1 MTEQVRL
8 VAAIDFGTHGTGFAW
23 SFASE
28 RDREPVHRR
37 INLFDDWEGQPT
49 NYVKNLTA
57 ILLDGTGDVLEW
69 GYQASRRF
77 QVETREHPE
86 YEYAQGFKMGLLPG
100 VAKVTDSSTPAGPG
114 MSPRE
119 LITAYLKAF
128 RRFAL
133 DRIVAGSGVQEDEI
147 AWVLTVPAIWQDRER
162 QIMRDCAVEAGFPE
176 VPERLLIA
184 IEPEVAALYCRFDS
198 GHSGV
203 GEAGDRFVVV
213 DAGGGTVDITAYE
226 KTEDGLTEIGY
237 PSGGSLGST
246 YIDRYLL
253 ETVLPKRLGTEFMKR
268 ARNLEPGA
276 FVALSDEWERN
287 KRNFD
292 PKHRRSV
299 ILQMS
304 HRLFRILEDADTRR
318 LAAMQNGVDDAIE
331 LGYDEVMGLFDH
343 VTKPLLKLVDEQLRQ
358 IGSKSVRRVMLV
370 GGFAQSRY
378 LQERLRSHLS
388 ERIEL
393 VVPSKPSWA
402 VLLGAVHFGL
412 EPSLIRGRR
421 TRFTYGVA
429 AAMPFDIVR
438 DPPSLRL
445 IRYDGT
451 PLCDNR
457 FDRFVE
463 AREVVEPG
471 REVQRSYYPVTEQ
484 QREMTLR
491 LFVAETTDP
500 RYVTDETCRCVGEL
514 TMDMTP
520 TLSHPPAERRIDMT
534 MIFGGT
540 EVEARAYDV
549 KSGIEVKTRIRFS

>member
-1 MTEQVRL
+1 MAEQVRL

-57 ILLDGTGDVLEW
+57 VLLDSAGEVLEW
-69 GYQASRRF
+69 GHQASRRF
-77 QVETREHPE
+77 QMESREHPE
-86 YEYAQGFKMGLLPG
+86 YEYAQGFKMGLLPETG
-100 VAKVTDSSTPAGPG
+100 KAVRSASPAGATT
-114 MSPRE
+114 SPRR
-119 LITAYLKAF
+119 LITSYLKAF

-133 DRIVAGSGVQEDEI
+133 DRIIAGSRVQENEI
-147 AWVLTVPAIWQDRER
+147 LWVLTVPAIWQDRER
-162 QIMRDCAVEAGFPE
+162 QIMRDCAVEAGFPAE
-176 VPERLLIA
+176 SERLLIA
-184 IEPEVAALYCRFDS
+184 IEPEVAALYCRFDT

-203 GEAGDRFVVV
+203 GAAGDRFMVV

-226 KTEDGLTEIGY
+226 KTEHGLTEIGY

-253 ETVLPKRLGTEFMKR
+253 ETVLPERLGNEFMKR
-268 ARNLEPGA
+268 ARHLEPGA

-287 KRNFD
+287 KRSFD
-292 PKHRRSV
+292 PENRRSV
-299 ILQMS
+299 LLQMS
-304 HRLFRILEDADTRR
+304 HRLFRIMEESDTRR
-318 LAAMQNGVDDAIE
+318 LAAIQNGVDDAIE
-331 LGYDEVMGLFDH
+331 LGFDEVMGLFDH
-343 VTKPLLKLVDEQLRQ
+343 VTKPILKLVDEQLRQ
-358 IGSKSVRRVMLV
+358 IGSKSVQRVMLV

-388 ERIEL
+388 RRTEL

-402 VLLGAVHFGL
+402 VLLGAVHLGL
-412 EPSLIRGRR
+412 EPTLIRGRR

-429 AAMPFDIVR
+429 TAKPFDIVR
-438 DPPSLRL
+438 DPANLRL
-445 IRYDGT
+445 IKYDGT

-457 FDRFVE
+457 FDSFVE
-463 AREVVEPG
+463 VNEVVEPG
-471 REVQRSYYPVTEQ
+471 REVRRSYFPVLEQ
-484 QREMTLR
+484 QREMSLR
-491 LFVAETTDP
+491 LFVSEKSDP
-500 RYVTDETCRCVGEL
+500 RYVTDDTCRCVGEL

-520 TLSHPPAERRIDMT
+520 TLSHPPDERCIEMT

-540 EVEARAYDV
+540 EVEARARDV
-549 KSGIEVKTRIRFS
+549 RSGKEVKTHIHFS